1 MRHTDSLRRRLL
13 ALGSAVASLML
24 ITACP
29 GGAQEVPANARPA
42 GEELTLSFDQQT
54 WLNAISEE
62 PVILGTLECPA
73 VAQTVAIS
81 VEATQ
86 DDNGSYGSGSTTIE
100 CDAPQIRWLINIDG
114 YFETGLTSLEG
125 VANYE
130 IEPTNAV
137 RSDITS
143 LTACTRIGTMEDDT
157 FVGTQ
162 KSDKICG
169 LDGDD
174 EFNGRG
180 GNDTLRG
187 GDGDDTIRGVD
198 GNDILFG
205 GYGEDALDGGT
216 GDDKLSGNQHRDYLN
231 GGTGNDDCDGGGGR
245 DKLVS
250 C

>member
-1 MRHTDSLRRRLL
+1 MFEMKLRRLRFL
-13 ALGSAVASLML
+13 ALVGAVAGLL
-24 ITACP
+24 TAAMP
-29 GGAQEVPANARPA
+29 VDAGARPV
-42 GEELTLSFDQQT
+42 GEELTLSFDQQG
-54 WLNAISEE
+54 WLNAISGE
-62 PVILGTLECPA
+62 PVITGTLDCPA
-73 VAQTVAIS
+73 VAQSVYIS
-81 VEATQ
+81 LEAAQ
-86 DDNGSYGSGSTTIE
+86 EDNGSYGYGSTTID
-100 CDAPQIRWLINIDG
+100 CDAPQVRWVINADG
-114 YFETGLTSLEG
+114 DFETGLTSLDG

-130 IEPTNAV
+130 IETTNAE
-137 RSDITS
+137 RSDVTS
-143 LTACTRIGTMEDDT
+143 LTACTRIGTMDDDK

-162 KSDKICG
+162 KNDKICG

-187 GDGDDTIRGVD
+187 GDGDDSIRGVD